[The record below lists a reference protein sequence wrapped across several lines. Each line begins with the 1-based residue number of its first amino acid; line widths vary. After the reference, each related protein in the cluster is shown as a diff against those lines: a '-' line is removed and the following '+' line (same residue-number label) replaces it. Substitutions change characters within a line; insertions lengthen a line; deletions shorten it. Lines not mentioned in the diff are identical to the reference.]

1 MRFFEK
7 KDLTYIQQC
16 VIILPET
23 DENHP
28 HKEEQKMKKP
38 YRSVTAEVCLTDA
51 RDVLAAS
58 EGLSES
64 KNSNRTEWDK
74 KNKTLS

>member
-1 MRFFEK
+1 MC
-7 KDLTYIQQC
+7 YNIA
-16 VIILPET
+16 ET

-28 HKEEQKMKKP
+28 HREEQKMKKL
-38 YRSVTAEVCLTDA
+38 YRSATAEVCLTDA
-51 RDVLAAS
+51 WDVLAAS

-74 KNKTLS
+74 RNETLS